1 MQVNTQSI
9 CFNMNIK
16 GKDFTLEELE
26 SIIELAGEMV
36 VANETLNT
44 QLIALMAKLGNEEN
58 KVRRLVGELYY
69 LQQHNNKYT
78 A

>member
-44 QLIALMAKLGNEEN
+44 QLIALMAKLSNEEN

>member
-1 MQVNTQSI
+1 MKQETYQ
-9 CFNMNIK
+9 
-16 GKDFTLEELE
+16 DLEGMTNKYTELE
-26 SIIELAGEMV
+26 IEQLVNLTRELLRD
-36 VANETLNT
+36 NETLNT
-44 QLIALMAKLGNEEN
+44 QLIALMAKLSNEEN

>member
-1 MQVNTQSI
+1 MQVNTQLI

-44 QLIALMAKLGNEEN
+44 QLIALMAKLSNEEN

>member
-9 CFNMNIK
+9 CFNMKYTEIEIEQLVSL
-16 GKDFTLEELE
+16 TREL
-26 SIIELAGEMV
+26 LRD
-36 VANETLNT
+36 NETLNT
-44 QLIALMAKLGNEEN
+44 QLIALMAKLSNEEN
-58 KVRRLVGELYY
+58 KVRRLVSELYL

>member
-44 QLIALMAKLGNEEN
+44 QLIALMAKLSNEEN
-58 KVRRLVGELYY
+58 KVRRLVGELYL

>member
-9 CFNMNIK
+9 CFNMK
-16 GKDFTLEELE
+16 YTELE
-26 SIIELAGEMV
+26 IEQLVSLTRELLRD
-36 VANETLNT
+36 NETLNT
-44 QLIALMAKLGNEEN
+44 QLIALMAKLSNEEN
-58 KVRRLVGELYY
+58 KVRRLVSELYL

>member
-1 MQVNTQSI
+1 
-9 CFNMNIK
+9 MNIK

>member
-1 MQVNTQSI
+1 
-9 CFNMNIK
+9 MNIK

-44 QLIALMAKLGNEEN
+44 QLIALMAKLSNEEN